1 MKQQK
6 PKVTKSQ
13 NVRRR
18 ELARER
24 KLPAYLMEGVEHDK
38 QIEEEI
44 EVEAHSKESHS
55 LMQQIINPNL
65 LTDNPEA
72 EINPVLSP

>member
-1 MKQQK
+1 MMQQK
-6 PKVTKSQ
+6 PKVTKSK

-24 KLPAYLMEGVEHDK
+24 KLPAYLLEGVEQDK
-38 QIEEEI
+38 QIEEEEI

-55 LMQQIINPNL
+55 LMQQIINPTVLNE
-65 LTDNPEA
+65 NPEA
-72 EINPVLSP
+72 